1 MNAGDLRG
9 FGPAHVSVDVERWRD
24 GVAEAATD
32 SVAEECPIAVIYN
45 GVPFAVML
53 ATPLDL
59 EDFARGFTWSEGIV
73 GNPSEFQGVEVVAE
87 NDGYAVYVSIPLERS
102 ADLVDRRR
110 ALAGRTGCGLCGAQ
124 MLEDAIRPVAQVKPL
139 SRFDPDAVHRAQ
151 AELARSQSL
160 NAITGAVH
168 AAGWADGTGQVRLVR
183 EDVGRHNAL
192 DKLIGALLEAGIDA
206 SAGMAVVTSRASYEM
221 VHKSAA
227 AGIPLLSAVSAP
239 TALAIRTAKAAGLTL
254 IGFTRDRRH
263 TVYASPHQP

>member
-1 MNAGDLRG
+1 VNAGDLRG
-9 FGPAHVSVDVERWRD
+9 FGPAHVSVEVERWRD
-24 GVAEAATD
+24 GAVESATD
-32 SVAEECPIAVIYN
+32 NVAEECPVAVIYN

-59 EDFARGFTWSEGIV
+59 EDFARGFTWSEEIIAH
-73 GNPSEFQGVEVVAE
+73 PSEFQGVEVVAE
-87 NDGYAVYVSIPLERS
+87 NGGYAVYVSIPKERS
-102 ADLVDRRR
+102 AALAERRR
-110 ALAGRTGCGLCGAQ
+110 ALAGRTGCGLCGTE
-124 MLEDAIRPVAQVKPL
+124 MLEDAIRPVAKVKAL
-139 SRFDPDAVHRAQ
+139 SGFDPVAVHRAQ
-151 AELARSQSL
+151 AELASSQSL

-168 AAGWADGTGQVRLVR
+168 AAGWADSTGHIQLVR

-192 DKLIGALLEAGIDA
+192 DKLIGALQEAGIDA

-239 TALAIRTAKAAGLTL
+239 TALAIRTAQAAGLTL

-263 TVYASPHQP
+263 TVYASPQQP